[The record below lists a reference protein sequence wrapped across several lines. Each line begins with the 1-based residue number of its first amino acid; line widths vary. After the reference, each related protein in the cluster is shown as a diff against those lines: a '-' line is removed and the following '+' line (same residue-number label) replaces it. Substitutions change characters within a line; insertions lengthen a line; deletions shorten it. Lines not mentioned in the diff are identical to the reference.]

1 MNTVTVTASRKY
13 DVLIGTELLQ
23 DAGPYICKIIQP
35 CKAMIISDSNVWP
48 IYGNIVSKSLQDVG
62 FEPFHYVF
70 TAGESQKNGYT
81 YLEILNTLAE
91 KGFSRSDIIVALG
104 GGVVGD
110 IAGFAA
116 ATYMRGIQFVQIPT
130 SLLAMV
136 DSSVGGKTAIDLPS
150 GKNLAGAFCQPS
162 LVLCDIDVLNTL
174 PDDVFTD
181 GCAEVIK
188 YGVLFCPELFSHL
201 EEKGKCFDRQYV
213 ITRCVTLKRDVV
225 CRDEFDRGERAKL
238 NLGHTVGHAIE
249 KCSNYAVSHGN
260 AVAAGM
266 AVITKA
272 SYANS
277 YCNASVY
284 NRLIKV
290 LSAFGLPTQTSFSAE
305 NLTQA
310 ALFDKKRNGATISLI
325 IPNEIGQCSIKA
337 ICTEE
342 IYDFFKAGL

>member
-13 DVLIGTELLQ
+13 DVLIGTGLLQ
-23 DAGPYICKIIQP
+23 DVGSYIRNLVKP
-35 CKAMIISDSNVWP
+35 CKTMIISDTNVWP
-48 IYGNIVSKSLQDVG
+48 IYGSIVSKALQDAG
-62 FEPFHYVF
+62 FEPCHYVF
-70 TAGESQKNGYT
+70 TAGESQKNGNT
-81 YLEILNTLAE
+81 YLTILNTLAE
-91 KGFSRSDIIVALG
+91 KGFSRSDIIIALG

-110 IAGFAA
+110 MAGFAA
-116 ATYMRGIQFVQIPT
+116 ATYMRGIQFVQLPT

-150 GKNLAGAFCQPS
+150 GKNLAGAFYQPS

-174 PDDVFTD
+174 PDIVFTD

-201 EEKGKCFDRQYV
+201 EQHGKNFDRQYV
-213 ITRCVTLKRDVV
+213 ITRCVALKRDVV
-225 CRDEFDRGERAKL
+225 CMDEFDRGERAKL

-249 KCSNYAVSHGN
+249 KCSNYGVTHGN

-272 SYANS
+272 SYVNS
-277 YCNASVY
+277 YCDVTVY
-284 NRLIKV
+284 NRLIAV
-290 LSAFGLPTQTSFSAE
+290 LSAFNLPTQTSFSAE
-305 NLTQA
+305 KLTQA
-310 ALFDKKRNGATISLI
+310 ALLDKKRDGTTISLI

-337 ICTEE
+337 IGTEE
-342 IYDFFKAGL
+342 IFDFFKAGL